1 MIAAVW
7 SALLRDSRPIAAWL
21 DAHMPG
27 GWPHWLWAALLVA
40 AALVLGRVGGRV
52 LAAAL
57 QAALLLAAVLV
68 AWQMVHAPAPA
79 RAGGRAAPP
88 LSCLLTGT
96 CAKGTSATGSPRT
109 SGATTRTSAA
119 AVSLAARR
127 VP

>member
-1 MIAAVW
+1 MVAAVW

-21 DAHMPG
+21 DAHMPS

-40 AALVLGRVGGRV
+40 AALVVGRVGGRV
-52 LAAAL
+52 LAGAL

-79 RAGGRAAPP
+79 RANGRAAAP

-96 CAKGTSATGSPRT
+96 CAKGSATGSPRT
-109 SGATTRTSAA
+109 SGGTTRTSAA
-119 AVSLAARR
+119 AVSLAARSGR
-127 VP
+127 

>member
-21 DAHMPG
+21 DAHMPS

-52 LAAAL
+52 LAGAL

-79 RAGGRAAPP
+79 RAGGQAAPP

-96 CAKGTSATGSPRT
+96 CSKGTAGGGPRA
-109 SGATTRTSAA
+109 SGAGTRTSFT

-127 VP
+127 RP